1 MNEPGPRSGPGAAG
15 PIPFDKVFDPGFLA
29 SLSHLSIAV
38 QRVAAGG
45 RFGERL
51 SKDLGAGIE
60 FRDFRGYSPGD
71 DPRAI
76 DWNIYRRLG
85 KVFLRLYEEQQDL
98 PLYLMPDVSAS
109 MFHEPEPRALTA
121 LRCTLALATISLSHH
136 DSAALFPFAGKM
148 EMRVKS
154 MSGKASTMAF
164 AEHLA
169 RLSPPV
175 EAGTNLAGALR
186 RLADMNLRKG
196 LLVVISDFFDPAGLS
211 PLRDALRSIRHRMLF
226 VQLVRPS
233 DAEPDLEGDLRLRD
247 CESGDAAEITVTP
260 HLLSR
265 YREAYAAF
273 STELADL
280 VKYHHGGLLQL
291 NVEEDL
297 VTQLNTVF
305 AAGNLKV

>member
-1 MNEPGPRSGPGAAG
+1 M
-15 PIPFDKVFDPGFLA
+15 
-29 SLSHLSIAV
+29 
-38 QRVAAGG
+38 QRVAPGG
-45 RFGERL
+45 RFGDRL

-60 FRDFRGYSPGD
+60 FRDYRGYSPGD

-121 LRCTLALATISLSHH
+121 LRCALALATISLSHH
-136 DSAALFPFAGKM
+136 DSAALFPFAESM
-148 EMRVKS
+148 DMRVKS
-154 MSGKASTMAF
+154 MSGKANTMAF

-169 RLSPPV
+169 RLSPP
-175 EAGTNLAGALR
+175 AASGTNLSAALR
-186 RLADMNLRKG
+186 RVADMNLRRG
-196 LLVVISDFFDPAGLS
+196 LLVVISDFFDPAGLV
-211 PLRDALRSIRHRMLF
+211 PLRDALRSIRHRLLF
-226 VQLVRPS
+226 VQLVRPT

-247 CESGDAAEITVTP
+247 CESGEAAEITITP
-260 HLLSR
+260 HVLSK

-273 STELADL
+273 SRELAEL
-280 VKYHHGGLLQL
+280 VKYHHGGLLRL
-291 NVEEDL
+291 DVEQDL

-305 AAGNLKV
+305 AAGHLKV

>member
-1 MNEPGPRSGPGAAG
+1 MSPG
-15 PIPFDKVFDPGFLA
+15 PIPFDTLFDPGFLA
-29 SLSHLSIAV
+29 SLSHLSITV

-45 RFGERL
+45 RFGDRL

-60 FRDFRGYSPGD
+60 FRDYRGYSPGD

-98 PLYLMPDVSAS
+98 PLYLMPDVSTS

-121 LRCTLALATISLSHH
+121 LRTALALATISLSHH
-136 DSAALFPFAGKM
+136 DSTALFPFAEKM

-169 RLSPPV
+169 RLSPPAD
-175 EAGTNLAGALR
+175 AGTNLSAALR
-186 RLADMNLRKG
+186 RLADMNLRRG
-196 LLVVISDFFDPAGLS
+196 LLVVISDFFDPAGLDAV
-211 PLRDALRSIRHRMLF
+211 RDALRSIRHRMLF

-233 DAEPDLEGDLRLRD
+233 DAEPDLDGDLRLLD
-247 CESGDAAEITVTP
+247 CETGEAAQITVTP
-260 HLLSR
+260 HVMER
-265 YREAYAAF
+265 YRETYAQF
-273 STELADL
+273 NRDLAAL
-280 VKYHHGGLLQL
+280 VKYHHGGLLRL
-291 NVEEDL
+291 DVEQDL
-297 VTQLNTVF
+297 VTQLNTLF
-305 AAGNLKV
+305 AAGSLVV

>member
-1 MNEPGPRSGPGAAG
+1 MSAA
-15 PIPFDKVFDPGFLA
+15 PIPFDKLFDPGFLA
-29 SLSHLSIAV
+29 SLSHLSITV

-45 RFGERL
+45 RFGDRL

-60 FRDFRGYSPGD
+60 FRDYRGYSPGD

-98 PLYLMPDVSAS
+98 PLYLMPDVSTS

-121 LRCTLALATISLSHH
+121 LRTALALATISLSHH
-136 DSAALFPFAGKM
+136 DSTALFPFAEKM

-169 RLSPPV
+169 RLSPPA
-175 EAGTNLAGALR
+175 EAGTNLSAALR
-186 RLADMNLRKG
+186 RLADMNLRRG
-196 LLVVISDFFDPAGLS
+196 LLVVISDFFDPAGLDAV
-211 PLRDALRSIRHRMLF
+211 RDALRSIRHRMLF

-233 DAEPDLEGDLRLRD
+233 DEQPNLDGDLRLVD
-247 CESGDAAEITVTP
+247 CETGEAAEITITP
-260 HLLSR
+260 HVLER
-265 YREAYAAF
+265 YRDAYAQF
-273 STELADL
+273 NRDLAAL
-280 VKYHHGGLLQL
+280 VKYHHGGLLRL
-291 NVEEDL
+291 DVEEDL
-297 VTQLNTVF
+297 VTQLNTLF
-305 AAGNLKV
+305 AAGSLVV

>member
-1 MNEPGPRSGPGAAG
+1 MKTAG
-15 PIPFDKVFDPGFLA
+15 PIPFERLFDPGFLA
-29 SLSHLSIAV
+29 SLSHLSIQV

-45 RFGERL
+45 RFGDRL
-51 SKDLGAGIE
+51 SRDLGAGIE
-60 FRDFRGYSPGD
+60 FRDYRGYSPGD

-121 LRCTLALATISLSHH
+121 LRCTLALATISFSHH
-136 DSAALFPFAGKM
+136 DSAALFPFAEKM
-148 EMRVKS
+148 ELRVKS

-169 RLSPPV
+169 RLSPPA
-175 EAGTNLAGALR
+175 EAGTNLAGALKR
-186 RLADMNLRKG
+186 VADMNLRRG
-196 LLVVISDFFDPAGLS
+196 LLVLISDFFDPAGLQ
-211 PLRDALRSIRHRMLF
+211 PLSDALRSIRHRLLF

-233 DAEPDLEGDLRLRD
+233 DENPDIEGDVRLRD
-247 CESGDAAEITVTP
+247 CETGDAAEITITP
-260 HLLSR
+260 HVLSK
-265 YREAYAAF
+265 YREAYADF
-273 STELADL
+273 TNRLTEL
-280 VKYHHGGLLQL
+280 VRYYHGGLLRL
-291 NVEEDL
+291 DVEQDL

-305 AAGNLKV
+305 ASGNLKV

>member
-1 MNEPGPRSGPGAAG
+1 MSTS
-15 PIPFDKVFDPGFLA
+15 PIPFDKLFDPGFLA

-45 RFGERL
+45 RFGDRL

-60 FRDFRGYSPGD
+60 FRDYRGYSPGD

-98 PLYLMPDVSAS
+98 PLYLMPDVSTS

-121 LRCTLALATISLSHH
+121 LRTALALATISLSHH
-136 DSAALFPFAGKM
+136 DSTALFPFAEKM

-154 MSGKASTMAF
+154 MSGKTSTMAF

-169 RLSPPV
+169 RLAPPA
-175 EAGTNLAGALR
+175 EAGTNLSAALR
-186 RLADMNLRKG
+186 RLADMNLRRG
-196 LLVVISDFFDPAGLS
+196 LLVVISDFFDPAGLDAV
-211 PLRDALRSIRHRMLF
+211 RDALRSIRHRMLF

-233 DAEPDLEGDLRLRD
+233 DEQPDLDGDLRLVD
-247 CESGDAAEITVTP
+247 CETGEAAEITITP
-260 HLLSR
+260 LVLER
-265 YREAYAAF
+265 YRDAYAQF
-273 STELADL
+273 NRDLAAL
-280 VKYHHGGLLQL
+280 VKYHHGGLLRL
-291 NVEEDL
+291 DVEEDL
-297 VTQLNTVF
+297 VTQLNTLF
-305 AAGNLKV
+305 AAGSLVV